1 MKSNKSTGNGSMR
14 VCYLGPNS
22 GNVDEGMKVTL
33 TNLRKEVEQQGI
45 STLTLEPTSCFKY
58 EYWNRIRNFDPDIV
72 HYVPGPSSKSLLLGQ
87 ITKSVTGASLVQ
99 STPLPMLDAIGRN
112 LLTVLQPDCAVVQS
126 EQTEQL
132 FKRKNVRTEFLPTGV
147 DLEKYRPAEP
157 EACQQARD
165 ELGISEQ
172 ETVVLHVGHIKRK
185 RNVGVFKQ
193 LQKIDNIQTV
203 LIGSSTTE
211 TDQSLEREL
220 EEAGCTVV
228 DRYLPNIER
237 YYGMSDVYVFP
248 TVSKTNCIETP
259 ASVLEALACNVPV
272 VTTSFGALPR
282 LFDSD
287 CDGIVFAGEERL
299 VETTRH
305 VANEEPEYNTR
316 ELIEKYS
323 WSQIAESLVDIYKN
337 VS

>member
-1 MKSNKSTGNGSMR
+1 MR
-14 VCYLGPNS
+14 VCYLGPDG
-22 GNVDEGMKVTL
+22 GNIDEGMKVTL

-45 STLTLEPTSCFKY
+45 STLTVDPATCFKH
-58 EYWNRIRNFDPDIV
+58 EYWTRIRNFDPDIV

-99 STPLPMLDAIGRN
+99 STPLPMLGAVGRN

-132 FKRKNVRTEFLPTGV
+132 FEQKNVRTEFLPTGV
-147 DLEKYRPAEP
+147 DLEKYRPVTP
-157 EACQQARD
+157 EARRQARD
-165 ELGISEQ
+165 EIGISEQ
-172 ETVVLHVGHIKRK
+172 ETVVLHVGHIKRE
-185 RNVGVFKQ
+185 RNIGVFKRIQ
-193 LQKIDNIQTV
+193 QADDIQTV

-211 TDQSLEREL
+211 TDRTLKREL
-220 EEAGCTVV
+220 EAAGCTVI

-272 VTTSFGALPR
+272 VTTPFGALPR
-282 LFDSD
+282 LFDAS
-287 CDGIVFAGEERL
+287 CNGIVFAGEERL

-305 VANEEPEYNTR
+305 VAEEELECNTR

-323 WSQIAESLVDIYKN
+323 WPRIAESLVKIYKD